1 MMSDCKKKGVFAVV
15 KLTNILCLF
24 FTGNVW
30 ARPMNR
36 VVVNT

>member
-24 FTGNVW
+24 AFSQGMYG
-30 ARPMNR
+30 RGP
-36 VVVNT
+36 